1 MYFAVSCTFSLS
13 VVNFFCSCTIVGAHN
28 LVNRLSRNG
37 NGYHLYLKN
46 TYKSTNQHRNSIQN
60 APTRTK
66 LGKPKTDPT
75 MVILA
80 AFYILRT
87 HICSALCLMPR
98 DQFWRSNAFSP
109 CQELPISCQRESNFT
124 SAGCWH
130 IHNQINTTTK
140 CRHIQKK
147 HISKKPI
154 FLTLTITKKDGSNV
168 HQAGPSV
175 RRRTNVSV
183 VLIILQ
189 SSYTINVGI
198 GKFPQ
203 LYKPDP
209 SNSKPCP
216 QIISPKKHICKKMLR
231 DMDRFK

>member
-1 MYFAVSCTFSLS
+1 
-13 VVNFFCSCTIVGAHN
+13 
-28 LVNRLSRNG
+28 
-37 NGYHLYLKN
+37 
-46 TYKSTNQHRNSIQN
+46 
-60 APTRTK
+60 
-66 LGKPKTDPT
+66 
-75 MVILA
+75 MVILV
-80 AFYILRT
+80 AFYILLT
-87 HICSALCLMPR
+87 HICSALCLIPR

-109 CQELPISCQRESNFT
+109 CQELPISGQHESDFS

-140 CRHIQKK
+140 RQHVPKK
-147 HISKKPI
+147 HIRKNPI

-168 HQAGPSV
+168 HQAGPLV

-189 SSYTINVGI
+189 LSYTTNVGI

-216 QIISPKKHICKKMLR
+216 QITSPKKHICKKVLR
-231 DMDRFK
+231 DMDHFK

>member
-1 MYFAVSCTFSLS
+1 MTNDAAKPDCVIPTGDDGSSNNDC
-13 VVNFFCSCTIVGAHN
+13 CSGKLIVTLINDN
-28 LVNRLSRNG
+28 LVNRLSWNK

-46 TYKSTNQHRNSIQN
+46 TYKSTNQRRNSIQN
-60 APTRTK
+60 APTQTK

-80 AFYILRT
+80 AFYILLT

-109 CQELPISCQRESNFT
+109 CQKLPISGQHESDYSST
-124 SAGCWH
+124 GCWH

-140 CRHIQKK
+140 RRHNPKK
-147 HISKKPI
+147 HIRKKPI

-168 HQAGPSV
+168 HQAGPLV
-175 RRRTNVSV
+175 RRRTNVLV

-189 SSYTINVGI
+189 LSYTINVRI
-198 GKFPQ
+198 V
-203 LYKPDP
+203 
-209 SNSKPCP
+209 SNA
-216 QIISPKKHICKKMLR
+216 MALWR
-231 DMDRFK
+231 ET